1 MKNQNNT
8 KLCRRVAAEVK
19 TANIKLPKKQ
29 NKQQQGCVRIGQIRL
44 LHQKVRDETQ
54 AQ

>member
-19 TANIKLPKKQ
+19 TKKHKASKKTEQ
-29 NKQQQGCVRIGQIRL
+29 TATRL
-44 LHQKVRDETQ
+44 C
-54 AQ
+54 